1 MKVIKQK
8 LGNKDVKSLQ
18 IASSEES
25 GGDDTIIHLIEG
37 SDKSLLEHGK
47 ILKIFQTY
55 SANKYHAFNNRG

>member
-1 MKVIKQK
+1 MKVINQK
-8 LGNKDVKSLQ
+8 LGNKDVTGLQ

-47 ILKIFQTY
+47 ILKTY
-55 SANKYHAFNNRG
+55 SANKYHAFNSRC